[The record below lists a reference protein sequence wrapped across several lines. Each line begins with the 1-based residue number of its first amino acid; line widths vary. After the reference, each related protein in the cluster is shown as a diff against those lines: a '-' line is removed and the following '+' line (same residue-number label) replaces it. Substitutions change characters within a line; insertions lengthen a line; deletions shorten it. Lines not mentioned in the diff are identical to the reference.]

1 MKRLLKVI
9 DEVKCPKNQK
19 NSFGNYNYRS
29 CEDIL
34 VAVKPLLVKEGLLLT
49 LTDDIIATEGG
60 RYYIGAT
67 ATVYDAETKE
77 VIQQTRAF
85 AREPDEKKGTD
96 PSQISG
102 TASSYARKYCLNG
115 LLLLDDNKDADT
127 NEYHIENEKK
137 AKASAPKT
145 VGSKQ
150 LKELAD
156 LCAKTGKLADVQ
168 NHYKIK
174 NLADLTE
181 DQGKEAIATLKK
193 YTEKK

>member
-77 VIQQTRAF
+77 MIQQTRAF
-85 AREPDEKKGTD
+85 ARESDVKKGMD
-96 PSQISG
+96 DSQITG
-102 TASSYARKYCLNG
+102 TASSYARKYALNG
-115 LLLLDDNKDADT
+115 LFLLDDIKDADT
-127 NEYHIENEKK
+127 DEHRVENEKK
-137 AKASAPKT
+137 ASVSAPKKVT
-145 VGSKQ
+145 SKQ

-156 LCAKTGKLADVQ
+156 LCAKTGKLEKVQ
-168 NHYKIK
+168 DYYNVK
-174 NLADLTE
+174 NLSELTE